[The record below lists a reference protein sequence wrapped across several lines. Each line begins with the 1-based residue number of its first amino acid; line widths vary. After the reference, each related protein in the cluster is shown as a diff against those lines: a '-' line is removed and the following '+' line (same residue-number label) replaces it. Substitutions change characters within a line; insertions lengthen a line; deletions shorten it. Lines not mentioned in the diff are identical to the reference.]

1 MSNEIKELLKN
12 DIRSILK
19 HIPLTL
25 SIELMESLSKEFR
38 RLNSL
43 KITSEVSKKKY

>member
-1 MSNEIKELLKN
+1 MNNENKELLKN
-12 DIRSILK
+12 DIRRILN

-25 SIELMESLSKEFR
+25 RIELMESLSKEFR

-43 KITSEVSKKKY
+43 KITSDVYKKKY

>member
-1 MSNEIKELLKN
+1 MNDKIKEDVKN
-12 DIRSILK
+12 DIRRILR

-43 KITSEVSKKKY
+43 KITSEVFKKKY